1 MSENIKKTM
10 KAFKVDLDSREN
22 REVLCKFH
30 FDRGGKSKLEYAYYD
45 KQAVSSIHEVA
56 NKIKTLIQK
65 SLKNN
70 EYTLLNRNEIKEA
83 FFNPLQERLNKT
95 KVFLSHSHIDM
106 KNNDFLGVKN
116 IKSFLEPSDRS
127 NLIFIDSLFWDY
139 KNDILKEIKKHHID
153 VSKIEDA
160 FTLILRES
168 LEDMIK
174 KCPYFV
180 FLKSKNSVSLNQ
192 DLLKIT
198 YSAWIYEELRIA
210 NTFIADTTLQESCI
224 KAMRV
229 SYDVTNLLRRFKPIS
244 LNGLCNEIFSTL
256 L

>member
-1 MSENIKKTM
+1 M
-10 KAFKVDLDSREN
+10 KAFKVDLDEREN

-30 FDRGGKSKLEYAYYD
+30 FDRGVKSKLEYAYYD
-45 KQAVSSIHEVA
+45 KQAVSNIHEVA

-83 FFNPLQERLNKT
+83 FFNPLQDRLNKT
-95 KVFLSHSHIDM
+95 KVFLSHSHVDM

-116 IKSFLEPSDRS
+116 IKSFLEPTDRS

-168 LEDMIK
+168 LQDMIE

-180 FLKSKNSVSLNQ
+180 FLQSKNSVSNQ
-192 DLLKIT
+192 GLSRIT

-210 NTFIADTTLQESCI
+210 NTFITGTTLKESRI
-224 KAMRV
+224 KAMCV

-244 LNGLCNEIFSTL
+244 LDSLCKKIAFNLITKDAK
-256 L
+256 